1 MAVTAGKA
9 TLLQGLDLSL
19 GPGQL
24 VGLIGP
30 SGAGKSTLI
39 KVLLGIR
46 EPSTGSV
53 RLNGQPVQQAGPV
66 GYVPQDDALHGSLR
80 VREALFFAAELRMP
94 GWTDAARRSRVE
106 QVIQQV
112 GLEERQEV
120 AIHRLSGGQR
130 KRVSV
135 AMELLTSPPVLILDE
150 PTSGLDPGME
160 AKMMELFQ
168 AVAHAGRIVLVSTH
182 AMQSL
187 DRCSRLLIL
196 MQGRMI
202 FGAAP
207 DQAPDWFGTRSLNG
221 IFDQLPTQPPE
232 KWAQKWVNGRSSL
245 AQSTPVQLSAHLK
258 VGTAQQLPG
267 QPQGLPPQLA
277 SDTRQS
283 DTRQSD
289 TRQSDTRQSDTRQSD
304 TRASDTRTSDT
315 RQSDTR
321 QSDTRQSDTRASDT
335 STPSSADSLKLPKN
349 LHPALRDPA
358 LQKQLAELKAAREK
372 KG

>member
-1 MAVTAGKA
+1 MAVTAGRA

-46 EPSTGSV
+46 EPSSGTV

-80 VREALFFAAELRMP
+80 VQEALLFAAELRMP
-94 GWTDAARRSRVE
+94 TWTDAARRSRVE

-112 GLEERQEV
+112 GLEERQKV

-168 AVAHAGRIVLVSTH
+168 AVAQAGRIVLVSTH

-221 IFDQLPTQPPE
+221 IFDQLPTQRPE
-232 KWAQKWVNGRSSL
+232 TWAQKWATGRTLL
-245 AQSTPVQLSAHLK
+245 AQSTPVQLSAHLR
-258 VGTAQQLPG
+258 VA
-267 QPQGLPPQLA
+267 GLPEHPSDTRQGDTRQG
-277 SDTRQS
+277 DTRQS
-283 DTRQSD
+283 DTRQGD
-289 TRQSDTRQSDTRQSD
+289 TRQGDTRQG
-304 TRASDTRTSDT
+304 
-315 RQSDTR
+315 
-321 QSDTRQSDTRASDT
+321 DT
-335 STPSSADSLKLPKN
+335 STPSSADSLKPPKN

-358 LQKQLAELKAAREK
+358 LQKQLEELKAAREK

>member
-1 MAVTAGKA
+1 MALDLSGVAVTAGKA

-19 GPGQL
+19 GAGQL
-24 VGLIGP
+24 VGLSGP

-46 EPSTGSV
+46 QPSAGSV
-53 RLNGQPVQQAGPV
+53 RRNGQPVQTAGPV

-80 VREALFFAAELRMP
+80 VCDALTFAAELRMP
-94 GWTDAARRSRVE
+94 TWTDAARRSRVE

-112 GLEERQEV
+112 GLEERQTV

-168 AVAHAGRIVLVSTH
+168 AVAQAGRIVLVSTH

-187 DRCSRLLIL
+187 ERCSRLLVL

-202 FGAAP
+202 FG
-207 DQAPDWFGTRSLNG
+207 
-221 IFDQLPTQPPE
+221 
-232 KWAQKWVNGRSSL
+232 
-245 AQSTPVQLSAHLK
+245 
-258 VGTAQQLPG
+258 
-267 QPQGLPPQLA
+267 
-277 SDTRQS
+277 
-283 DTRQSD
+283 
-289 TRQSDTRQSDTRQSD
+289 
-304 TRASDTRTSDT
+304 
-315 RQSDTR
+315 
-321 QSDTRQSDTRASDT
+321 
-335 STPSSADSLKLPKN
+335 
-349 LHPALRDPA
+349 
-358 LQKQLAELKAAREK
+358 
-372 KG
+372 

>member
-1 MAVTAGKA
+1 MALELSGVAVTAGKA
-9 TLLQGLDLSL
+9 TLLQGLDLSF

-46 EPSTGSV
+46 EPSAGTV
-53 RLNGQPVQQAGPV
+53 RLNGQPVQAAGPV

-80 VREALFFAAELRMP
+80 VQDALLFAAELRMP
-94 GWTDAARRSRVE
+94 TWTDAARRSRVE

-112 GLEERQEV
+112 GLEERQTV

-168 AVAHAGRIVLVSTH
+168 AVAQAGRIVLVSTH

-187 DRCSRLLIL
+187 ERCSRLLVL

-202 FGAAP
+202 FGGSP
-207 DQAPDWFGTRSLNG
+207 EQAPDWFGARSLNG
-221 IFDQLPTQPPE
+221 IFDQLPTQSPE
-232 KWAQKWVNGRSSL
+232 TWARKWATGRAAL
-245 AQSTPVQLSAHLK
+245 AQSTPVQLHAQLK
-258 VGTAQQLPG
+258 VAAGPA
-267 QPQGLPPQLA
+267 GL
-277 SDTRQS
+277 DTRGG
-283 DTRQSD
+283 DTRSGD
-289 TRQSDTRQSDTRQSD
+289 TRSGDTRSGVSP
-304 TRASDTRTSDT
+304 AAPEFLSFPKNF
-315 RQSDTR
+315 
-321 QSDTRQSDTRASDT
+321 
-335 STPSSADSLKLPKN
+335 PSS
-349 LHPALRDPA
+349 LRDPA
-358 LQKQLAELKAAREK
+358 LLKQLAELKAAREK
-372 KG
+372 KE

>member
-19 GPGQL
+19 GAGQL

-46 EPSTGSV
+46 EPSAGSV
-53 RLNGQPVQQAGPV
+53 RLNGQPVQTAGPV

-80 VREALFFAAELRMP
+80 VCDALTFAAELRMP
-94 GWTDAARRSRVE
+94 TWTDAARRSRVE

-112 GLEERQEV
+112 GLEERQTV

-168 AVAHAGRIVLVSTH
+168 AVAQAGRIVLVSTH

-187 DRCSRLLIL
+187 ERCSRLLVL

-202 FGAAP
+202 FGGSP
-207 DQAPDWFGTRSLNG
+207 EQAPDWFGARSLNG
-221 IFDQLPTQPPE
+221 IFDQLPTQSPE
-232 KWAQKWVNGRSSL
+232 TWARKWVTGRATL
-245 AQSTPVQLSAHLK
+245 AQSTPVQLQAHLK
-258 VGTAQQLPG
+258 LSTGPTGADTRG
-267 QPQGLPPQLA
+267 ADTRGGDTRGGDTRS
-277 SDTRQS
+277 SDTRS
-283 DTRQSD
+283 NDTRKSEPKVG
-289 TRQSDTRQSDTRQSD
+289 
-304 TRASDTRTSDT
+304 
-315 RQSDTR
+315 
-321 QSDTRQSDTRASDT
+321 DT
-335 STPSSADSLKLPKN
+335 SASPAPRLSKNIPSS
-349 LHPALRDPA
+349 LRDPA
-358 LQKQLAELKAAREK
+358 LLQQLAELKAAREK

>member
-9 TLLQGLDLSL
+9 TLLQGLDLCL

-46 EPSTGSV
+46 EATTGSV
-53 RLNGQPVQQAGPV
+53 RLNGQPVQSAGPV

-80 VREALFFAAELRMP
+80 VRDALGFAAELRMP
-94 GWTDAARRSRVE
+94 TWTEAARASRVE

-112 GLEERQEV
+112 GLEERQTV

-168 AVAHAGRIVLVSTH
+168 AVAQAGRIVLVSTH

-187 DRCSRLLIL
+187 DRCSRLLVL

-202 FGAAP
+202 FGGSP
-207 DQAPDWFGTRSLNG
+207 EQAPDWFGARSLNG
-221 IFDQLPTQPPE
+221 IFEQLPTQSPE
-232 KWAQKWVNGRSSL
+232 TWARKWTAGGAAL
-245 AQSTPVQLSAHLK
+245 ARSTPVQLSAHL
-258 VGTAQQLPG
+258 TAAG
-267 QPQGLPPQLA
+267 ADTRTSDTRA
-277 SDTRQS
+277 SDTRAS
-283 DTRQSD
+283 DTRASD
-289 TRQSDTRQSDTRQSD
+289 TRASD
-304 TRASDTRTSDT
+304 TRASDTRTG
-315 RQSDTR
+315 
-321 QSDTRQSDTRASDT
+321 
-335 STPSSADSLKLPKN
+335 
-349 LHPALRDPA
+349 RDPA
-358 LQKQLAELKAAREK
+358 LLKQLAELKAAREK